1 MAQTSTRIDAH
12 QHFWDFRQTEY
23 PWIGEDMSVL
33 RQDWQPQALLP
44 ELQRQGFDACI
55 AVQARTRAIE
65 TDYLLSLASQHVWI
79 AGVVGWVDLRAD
91 DLAQRLEPWQEH
103 RKLRGFRHPL
113 QDEPEAAA
121 FMNDIRFRQGVESLQ
136 ARGLVYDVLVLSHQ
150 LDAAVAFC
158 AALDTHW
165 LVLDHLGKPA
175 IRAGTHDH
183 VEWRRRIQ
191 PLRGMPHVVCKVSGL
206 VTEADRG
213 AGVLDESEIRR
224 HLDTALEVFGAER
237 LIYGSDWPVCLLSAS
252 YPTVCRIVRDWA
264 RALSPGEQD
273 ALWGG
278 TAART
283 YGLQRE
289 ISAAENSGVASWT

>member
-1 MAQTSTRIDAH
+1 MAQTLTRIDAH
-12 QHFWDFRQTEY
+12 QHFWEFRQTEY
-23 PWIGEDMSVL
+23 PWIGEDMRVL

-44 ELQRQGFDACI
+44 ELHRQRLDACI

-65 TDYLLSLASQHVWI
+65 TDYLLSLASQHDWI
-79 AGVVGWVDLRAD
+79 AGVVGWIDLRAD
-91 DLAQRLEPWQEH
+91 DLARHLERWHEH
-103 RKLRGFRHPL
+103 KKLRGFRHPL

-121 FMNDIRFRQGVESLQ
+121 FMNDVRFRQGVERLQ
-136 ARGLVYDVLVLSHQ
+136 AQGYVYDVLVLSHQ

-175 IRAGTHDH
+175 IRAGAHDH
-183 VEWRRRIQ
+183 VEWRRRIE

-213 AGVLDESEIRR
+213 AGVFDESEIRR
-224 HLDTALEVFGAER
+224 HLDMALEIFGAER
-237 LIYGSDWPVCLLSAS
+237 LMYGSDWPVCLLSAS
-252 YPTVCRIVRDWA
+252 YSRVCQIVRDWCQ
-264 RALSPGEQD
+264 ALSPGEQD

-283 YGLQRE
+283 YGLHRE
-289 ISAAENSGVASWT
+289 ISATYTLGVASWI